1 MALPVRLDGLGITNP
16 CADTPSHY
24 DTSLKITAP
33 LTALIM
39 EQSNQ
44 YPNTIKTEQIR
55 VKKEEVKARKHRQ
68 QQEAAKLKDKLHN
81 NMQRAMSLS
90 TEKGSSSWLYP
101 CYQLQSMVMHCTRVL
116 FVTLVAS
123 DMAGIHQ
130 ICLFSVPVTNSSQWS
145 ML

>member
-55 VKKEEVKARKHRQ
+55 VKKEEV
-68 QQEAAKLKDKLHN
+68 
-81 NMQRAMSLS
+81 
-90 TEKGSSSWLYP
+90 
-101 CYQLQSMVMHCTRVL
+101 L

-130 ICLFSVPVTNSSQWS
+130 ICLFSVLVTNSSLYQDPF
-145 ML
+145 